1 MRSMTVIVTFLA
13 SLLFTCT
20 HYEAHGLAVVVG
32 PSGKRT
38 IDIKSRVFNPQEART
53 GQDDLILKQYS
64 KLYQV

>member
-20 HYEAHGLAVVVG
+20 RHEAHGLAVVVE
-32 PSGKRT
+32 PSGKRS
-38 IDIKSRVFNPQEART
+38 IDIKSKVFSPQEART
-53 GQDDLILKQYS
+53 SQDDSILKQYS